1 MSSRDSYLKSLRPD
15 ILTKTIKTEMSSEEY
30 FQNTVLRPI
39 IKFQNELLIAVFLQF
54 CTKYKNVFFDLSTER
69 KILYIESSITKDSK
83 LRSSFRDLIIGLFS
97 VEEYSEYLKNASALN
112 KRMTGII
119 KERLISHVQLLSES
133 APTK

>member
-30 FQNTVLRPI
+30 FQNKVLRPI

-54 CTKYKNVFFDLSTER
+54 CTKYKNVFFDLSTEK

-119 KERLISHVQLLSES
+119 KERLISHLQLLSES

>member
-39 IKFQNELLIAVFLQF
+39 IKFQNNLLIAVFLQF
-54 CTKYKNVFFDLSTER
+54 CTKYKNVFFDLSTEK

-83 LRSSFRDLIIGLFS
+83 LRSSFRDLMIGLFS

-133 APTK
+133 ASTK

>member
-1 MSSRDSYLKSLRPD
+1 MSSRDTYLKSLRPD
-15 ILTKTIKTEMSSEEY
+15 ILTKTIKTEMSMDEY

-54 CTKYKNVFFDLSTER
+54 CRKYKNVFFDLSIE
-69 KILYIESSITKDSK
+69 KKVLYIESVIAKDSK
-83 LRSSFRDLIIGLFS
+83 LRTSFRDMIIGLFS
-97 VEEYSEYLKNASALN
+97 VQEYSEYLINASALN
-112 KRMTGII
+112 KRMTGIV

>member
-30 FQNTVLRPI
+30 FQNKVLRPI

-54 CTKYKNVFFDLSTER
+54 CTKYKNVFFDLSTEK
-69 KILYIESSITKDSK
+69 KILYIETSFIKDSK

-119 KERLISHVQLLSES
+119 KERLISHVQLLSEI

>member
-1 MSSRDSYLKSLRPD
+1 MISRDSYLKSLRPD

-30 FQNTVLRPI
+30 FQNKVLRPI
-39 IKFQNELLIAVFLQF
+39 IKFQNELLIAIFLQF
-54 CTKYKNVFFDLSTER
+54 CTKYKNVFFDLSTEK
-69 KILYIESSITKDSK
+69 KILYIESYITKDSK

>member
-1 MSSRDSYLKSLRPD
+1 MSSRDSNLKSLRPD

-30 FQNTVLRPI
+30 FQNKVLRPI

-54 CTKYKNVFFDLSTER
+54 CTKYKNVFFDLSTEK

-119 KERLISHVQLLSES
+119 KERLISHVQLLSEI

>member
-39 IKFQNELLIAVFLQF
+39 IKFQNDLLIAVFLQF
-54 CTKYKNVFFDLSTER
+54 CTKYKNVFFDLSTEK
-69 KILYIESSITKDSK
+69 KILYIESSIIKDSK
-83 LRSSFRDLIIGLFS
+83 LKSSFRDLIIGLFS

>member
-39 IKFQNELLIAVFLQF
+39 IKFQNDLLIAVFLQF
-54 CTKYKNVFFDLSTER
+54 CRKYKNVFFDLSIE
-69 KILYIESSITKDSK
+69 KKVLYIESVIAKDSK
-83 LRSSFRDLIIGLFS
+83 LRTSFRDMIIGLFL
-97 VEEYSEYLKNASALN
+97 VQEYSEYLINASALN
-112 KRMTGII
+112 KRMTGIV

>member
-1 MSSRDSYLKSLRPD
+1 MSSRDTYLKSLRPD
-15 ILTKTIKTEMSSEEY
+15 ILTKTIKTEMSTEEY

-39 IKFQNELLIAVFLQF
+39 IKFQNDLLIAVFLQF
-54 CTKYKNVFFDLSTER
+54 CTKYKNVFFDLSTEK
-69 KILYIESSITKDSK
+69 KILYIESSIIKDSK

-119 KERLISHVQLLSES
+119 KERLISHVQLLSDS
-133 APTK
+133 ASTK

>member
-39 IKFQNELLIAVFLQF
+39 IKFQNDLLIAVFLQF
-54 CTKYKNVFFDLSTER
+54 CKKYKNVFFDLSTEK
-69 KILYIESSITKDSK
+69 KILYIESSIIKDSK

-133 APTK
+133 PPTK

>member
-1 MSSRDSYLKSLRPD
+1 MSSRDTYLKSLRPD
-15 ILTKTIKTEMSSEEY
+15 ILTKTIKTEMSMDEY

-39 IKFQNELLIAVFLQF
+39 IKFQNDLLIAVFLQF
-54 CTKYKNVFFDLSTER
+54 CTKYKNVFFDLSTEK

>member
-39 IKFQNELLIAVFLQF
+39 IKFQNNLLIAVFLQF
-54 CTKYKNVFFDLSTER
+54 CTKYKNVFFDLSTEK

>member
-30 FQNTVLRPI
+30 FQNKVLRPI

-54 CTKYKNVFFDLSTER
+54 CTKYKNVFFDLSTEK
-69 KILYIESSITKDSK
+69 KILYIESSIIKDSK

-97 VEEYSEYLKNASALN
+97 VKEYSEYLKNASALN